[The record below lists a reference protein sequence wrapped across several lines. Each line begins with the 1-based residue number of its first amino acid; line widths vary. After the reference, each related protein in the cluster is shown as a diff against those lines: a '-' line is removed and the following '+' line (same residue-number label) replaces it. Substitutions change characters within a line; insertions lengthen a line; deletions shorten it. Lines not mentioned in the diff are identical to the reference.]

1 MIMYGS
7 LQCANYSDM
16 FLAVNYSQ
24 NNLVRIVIRLP
35 DEDLNIRGS
44 IPVKDKKF
52 NVIQNV
58 RTYSGAHPVFC
69 AAFAGYSVLGD
80 KAAGVQSRPLTS

>member
-1 MIMYGS
+1 MSGS
-7 LQCANYSDM
+7 LQCADYSDM

-24 NNLVRIVIRLP
+24 NSLVNIVIRLP
-35 DEDLNIRGS
+35 DEHLKIRGS

-58 RTYSGAHPVFC
+58 RTHSWAHPVFC
-69 AAFAGYSVLGD
+69 TAFTGYSVLGD
-80 KAAGVQSRPLTS
+80 KAAGA